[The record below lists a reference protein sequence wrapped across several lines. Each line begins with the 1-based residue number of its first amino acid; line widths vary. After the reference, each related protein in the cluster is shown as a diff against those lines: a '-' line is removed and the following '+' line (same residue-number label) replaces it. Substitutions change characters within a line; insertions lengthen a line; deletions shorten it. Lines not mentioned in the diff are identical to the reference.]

1 MASNLLNTTY
11 YSTIDPT
18 FEIYFS
24 GSMAVY
30 CILPTMFCMC
40 VLGGPGQFPHLAPT
54 YAAVC
59 AIAIAGVYYPQAY
72 DVIDRYI

>member
-1 MASNLLNTTY
+1 
-11 YSTIDPT
+11 
-18 FEIYFS
+18 
-24 GSMAVY
+24 MAVY

-72 DVIDRYI
+72 DAIDRYI